1 MASLNDKDLFLTFLP
16 EPGEAL
22 INFFRQIEKQGK
34 PAKSVKLEL
43 SSIEAPSARL
53 AACLYQMEKTG
64 SADVEFKVGGIQAP
78 DPRIP
83 HHPVAFTLWEYSG
96 AEPRTSFPH
105 PPETVSRR
113 VGEIAATAYSRDAWA
128 DQGRRAAGE
137 LGPNAADDLLAVM
150 VHPPVRRDP
159 FVAWVWLQRVQI
171 ASAFVLGGIDA
182 GWEDSIRK
190 RCLFS
195 LARGPMDWTVG
206 ASLLPLSYI
215 AEKEPEH
222 AENIGELY
230 YELLTALPT
239 AGFIPYEFVLLWCIS
254 RLLGLKLISE
264 PLRKN
269 LAAAFLAKLKSAAEL
284 RGRMRGARGEEISGK
299 NRN

>member
-1 MASLNDKDLFLTFLP
+1 MPSLNDQNLFLTFLP

-22 INFFRQIEKQGK
+22 INFFRHIEKEGK

-53 AACLYQMEKTG
+53 AACLYQIEKTG
-64 SADVEFKVGGIQAP
+64 TADVEFRVESIQTP

-96 AEPRTSFPH
+96 MEPRTAFPH

-113 VGEIAATAYSRDAWA
+113 VGEIAATTYSRDDWA
-128 DQGRRAAGE
+128 DQGRRAARE
-137 LGPNAADDLLAVM
+137 LGPNSADDLLAVM

-159 FVAWVWLQRVQI
+159 FVAWVWLQRAQI
-171 ASAFVLGGIDA
+171 ASAFVLGAIDS

-190 RCLFS
+190 RCLLS

-206 ASLLPLSYI
+206 AALLPLSYI
-215 AEKEPEH
+215 AEKEPEY
-222 AENIGELY
+222 ADNIGELY
-230 YELLTALPT
+230 YELLISIPKS
-239 AGFIPYEFVLLWCIS
+239 GFIPFEFVLLWCIS
-254 RLLGLKLISE
+254 RSLSLKLISDS
-264 PLRKN
+264 LRKI
-269 LAAAFLAKLKSAAEL
+269 LAAPFLARLKPPP
-284 RGRMRGARGEEISGK
+284 K
-299 NRN
+299 

>member
-1 MASLNDKDLFLTFLP
+1 MPSLNDKDLFLTILP

-22 INFFRQIEKQGK
+22 INFFRNIEKQGK

-53 AACLYQMEKTG
+53 AVRLYQIEKTG
-64 SADVEFKVGGIQAP
+64 TADVEFKIESIQQP

-83 HHPVAFTLWEYSG
+83 HQAIAFTVWEYSG
-96 AEPRTSFPH
+96 MEPRTAFPH
-105 PPETVSRR
+105 PPEMVSRR
-113 VGEIAATAYSRDAWA
+113 VGEIAASAYSRDGWA
-128 DQGRRAAGE
+128 DQGRRAARE
-137 LGPNAADDLLAVM
+137 LGPNSADDLLAVM

-171 ASAFVLGGIDA
+171 ASAFVLSNIDS

-206 ASLLPLSYI
+206 AALLPLSYI
-215 AEKEPEH
+215 AEEEPEH
-222 AENIGELY
+222 AESIGELY
-230 YELLTALPT
+230 YELLMAFPT
-239 AGFIPYEFVLLWCIS
+239 AGFIPYEFALLWCIS
-254 RLLGLKLISE
+254 RLLSLRLVSDS
-264 PLRKN
+264 LRKK
-269 LAAAFLAKLKSAAEL
+269 LTASFLARLKPPP
-284 RGRMRGARGEEISGK
+284 K
-299 NRN
+299 

>member
-1 MASLNDKDLFLTFLP
+1 MPSLNDKDLFLTILP

-22 INFFRQIEKQGK
+22 INFFRNIEKQGK

-53 AACLYQMEKTG
+53 AACLYQIEKTG
-64 SADVEFKVGGIQAP
+64 SADVEFKVAGIQAP

-83 HHPVAFTLWEYSG
+83 HRPVGFTLWEYSG
-96 AEPRTSFPH
+96 MEPRTSFSH
-105 PPETVSRR
+105 PPEFVSRR
-113 VGEIAATAYSRDAWA
+113 VGEIAGMAYSRDGWA
-128 DQGRRAAGE
+128 DQGRRAAQE
-137 LGPNAADDLLAVM
+137 LGPTSTDDLLAVM

-171 ASAFVLGGIDA
+171 ASAFVLGGIDT

-206 ASLLPLSYI
+206 AALLPLSYI
-215 AEKEPEH
+215 AEREPDH
-222 AENIGELY
+222 ADSIGELH

-254 RLLGLKLISE
+254 RLLGLKLVSE
-264 PLRKN
+264 PLRKK
-269 LAAAFLAKLKSAAEL
+269 LAALFLARLKPPP
-284 RGRMRGARGEEISGK
+284 K
-299 NRN
+299 